1 VETYMGLVEMG
12 AGLLPAGGGVKELCV
27 RAVEM
32 EETYGV
38 SSQDLLFK
46 FFQNIGEAKVSQGAD
61 DAFNLGYMQKGDSV
75 TFDIDSLLG
84 DAKKKVLSLASSYRP
99 RHPKPFKAPG
109 RDVSA
114 SIKSQLWNMK
124 EGNFITAYEYEMGG
138 VVAEALC
145 GGDVDPGTLI
155 TEQYLLDLERDSFLR
170 LSKNQKTQER
180 IDHILKTNKPLRN

>member
-1 VETYMGLVEMG
+1 
-12 AGLLPAGGGVKELCV
+12 
-27 RAVEM
+27 M

-46 FFQNIGEAKVSQGAD
+46 FFQNVGQAKVSQGAD
-61 DAFNLGYMQKGDSV
+61 DAFNLGYMRKGDTV

-84 DAKKKVLSLASSYRP
+84 DAKQKALALAGNYRP
-99 RHPKPFKAPG
+99 RQPRPIKAPG
-109 RDVSA
+109 RDVAA

-124 EGNFITAYEYEMGG
+124 EGNFITEYEYEMGG
-138 VVAEALC
+138 IVADVLS

-155 TEQYLLDLERDSFLR
+155 TEQYLLDLERDGFIR
-170 LSKNQKTQER
+170 LCKNQKTQER